1 MDLGEGM
8 RAGQV
13 IGRHVNA
20 DTPTQESVDIRV
32 DVYRHF
38 LENRRESWVTGT
50 EVGRI

>member
-20 DTPTQESVDIRV
+20 HTPIQGSVNIRV
-32 DVYRHF
+32 DVHRHF
-38 LENRRESWVTGT
+38 IENRRESWVGGA